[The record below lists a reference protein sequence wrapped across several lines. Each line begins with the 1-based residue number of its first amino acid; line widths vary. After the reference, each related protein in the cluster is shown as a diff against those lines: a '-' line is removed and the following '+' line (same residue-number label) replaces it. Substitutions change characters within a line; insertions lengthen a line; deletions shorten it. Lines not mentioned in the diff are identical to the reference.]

1 MVDAYARARPVP
13 SEVARAVVVSGR
25 IDAATSVLDV
35 GGGTGSLT
43 LQLAASSRDVTSID
57 SCEPFVR
64 LAKRRAAAR
73 GVAATFK
80 HFSAE
85 HVALLRRR
93 FDVIVASQV
102 LHWLHPVSGLNR
114 LLGAL
119 APGGTLVAVESKAVL
134 PDGHP
139 LRALG
144 YGIADDDDTI
154 AANAH
159 AHALRY
165 DRLCRALSRPPVALT
180 DVWLFR
186 QRRDFDADYARAYF
200 FDEEVAAAYP
210 GEAPWQALGAALA
223 RSADARCGHL
233 YWMVARYDARADRSH
248 EALMH
253 PTVAIPFV
261 SDWPTTDAPEP

>member
-13 SEVARAVVVSGR
+13 SEVAHAVVVSGR
-25 IDAATSVLDV
+25 IEADTSVLDV
-35 GGGTGSLT
+35 GAGTGSLT
-43 LQLAASSRDVTSID
+43 LQLAASSRDVTGID
-57 SCEPFVR
+57 SCEHFAR
-64 LAKRRAAAR
+64 FATRQAAAR

-85 HVALLRRR
+85 YIALLRRR

-102 LHWLHPVSGLNR
+102 LHWVDPVSGLNR

-144 YGIADDDDTI
+144 YGSADDDTV
-154 AANAH
+154 AAFAR

-165 DRLCRALSRPPVALT
+165 DRLCRALSRPPVGLT

-223 RSADARCGHL
+223 RSGDARCGHL
-233 YWMVARYDARADRSH
+233 YWMVARYDARTDRAH
-248 EALMH
+248 EAVMH
-253 PTVAIPFV
+253 PTVTIPFV
-261 SDWPTTDAPEP
+261 SDWHTTDASEP